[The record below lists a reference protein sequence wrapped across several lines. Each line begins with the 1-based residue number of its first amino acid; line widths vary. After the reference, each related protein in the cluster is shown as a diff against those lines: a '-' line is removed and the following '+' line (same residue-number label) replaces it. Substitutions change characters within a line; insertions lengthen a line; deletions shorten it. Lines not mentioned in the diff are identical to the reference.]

1 MRSAHL
7 QHYPIIQTN
16 AAVEAHWSVLKYRGL
31 KWFHQPR
38 IDHLCATLH
47 EQLLPIFVISINQIR
62 NKLKPG
68 GWYKQMITEW
78 RKLLETVKAEDLADE
93 EEMGGMAARV
103 NRMHEL
109 HHTDMDTWTC
119 TCGSFMISPY
129 HICKHLVRLYGT
141 TYPYKGECARQ
152 RTPPLLFLNDIHSID
167 VREVVQNP
175 IHYTPREAYTSLEEI
190 GVSQRDLELLESSF
204 PQQTGDEDDPRSG
217 DIARIKEIEDFNNQL
232 RLIIEYNEEV
242 IQGHHPSHRHYR
254 ELPRPNLSQVS
265 KYYKIALG
273 AKKLDRRRSQVG
285 TFARERA
292 GNIFR
297 DT

>member
-1 MRSAHL
+1 
-7 QHYPIIQTN
+7 
-16 AAVEAHWSVLKYRGL
+16 
-31 KWFHQPR
+31 
-38 IDHLCATLH
+38 
-47 EQLLPIFVISINQIR
+47 
-62 NKLKPG
+62 
-68 GWYKQMITEW
+68 
-78 RKLLETVKAEDLADE
+78 
-93 EEMGGMAARV
+93 
-103 NRMHEL
+103 
-109 HHTDMDTWTC
+109 
-119 TCGSFMISPY
+119 MISPY
-129 HICKHLVRLYGT
+129 HICKHLVRLYGA
-141 TYPYKGECARQ
+141 TYPYKEDCARQ

-167 VREVVQNP
+167 VREVVENP
-175 IHYTPREAYTSLEEI
+175 SHIASQEAHTSLEEI

-217 DIARIKEIEDFNNQL
+217 DIARIEEIEDFNNQL
-232 RLIIEYNEEV
+232 RLIIQYNEEV